1 MRVIARKTLIL
12 YYTKHADAKT
22 ALEEWF
28 VKTMTSEWLCFS
40 DIKKSFSS
48 VDAIGDKRFVFN
60 IKGNNYRLIAIVL
73 YQPKLVFIR
82 FIGTHEEY
90 NKINCLKI

>member
-1 MRVIARKTLIL
+1 MRVIARKTLITFYL
-12 YYTKHADAKT
+12 KHADAKT

-28 VKTMTSEWLCFS
+28 TKTTTSEWLCFS
-40 DIKKSFSS
+40 DIKKTFNS

-60 IKGNNYRLIAIVL
+60 IRGNKYRVVTIILF
-73 YQPKLVFIR
+73 QPKVVFIR

-90 NKINCLKI
+90 DRTDCLNI